1 MRKILI
7 FSIAMFLLSLSL
19 PLNMRGQAPGLK
31 DQLKDFEVGDHWI
44 YNDFQA
50 AVDKAKKEGKALF
63 VLFR

>member
-1 MRKILI
+1 MKKLAS
-7 FSIAMFLLSLSL
+7 FSITMLLLLSI
-19 PLNMRGQAPGLK
+19 PLIAQTPNLQ

-50 AVDKAKKEGKALF
+50 AVAKAKSEGKLLF